1 MNEEDINNIFY
12 KEAAEVTK
20 IAVKNMIQY
29 TSRGLG
35 TNMFWMRINCK
46 PEITLF
52 HLKSNEKQKIEIN

>member
-1 MNEEDINNIFY
+1 MTGKY
-12 KEAAEVTK
+12 K
-20 IAVKNMIQY
+20 VKNMIQY

>member
-1 MNEEDINNIFY
+1 
-12 KEAAEVTK
+12 
-20 IAVKNMIQY
+20 MIQY